1 MTKKSNIPVSQI
13 FLSLIKGRTI
23 NDYGVFVRSR
33 DLFNNI
39 TTKYNLFDD
48 KKADTL
54 MRKYPEFYSMWKNV
68 RYDIMKVDILRFVI
82 LYHYGGFASDLDVL
96 PITEDLNEVLKK
108 NLTSEDNI
116 LIFTPK
122 RIFNYEVIYS
132 KKGNPYFLDFL
143 RYVKEQIDIKSKL
156 KIYDTWKGRFVLQ
169 TTGPRS
175 FKRFITL
182 YKNPQLKYVEI
193 NSLITPAD
201 LENTKK
207 NIYKYPFIT
216 LQTSSWLES
225 VGTSKGDKIVKQKYR
240 DELFGKD
247 FF

>member
-1 MTKKSNIPVSQI
+1 MFVSY
-13 FLSLIKGRTI
+13 LI
-23 NDYGVFVRSR
+23 
-33 DLFNNI
+33 FNNNI
-39 TTKYNLFDD
+39 SPFNGFVGTPERTLVRWDL
-48 KKADTL
+48 KAIPNNSSL
-54 MRKYPEFYSMWKNV
+54 GS
-68 RYDIMKVDILRFVI
+68 
-82 LYHYGGFASDLDVL
+82 
-96 PITEDLNEVLKK
+96 
-108 NLTSEDNI
+108 
-116 LIFTPK
+116 
-122 RIFNYEVIYS
+122 
-132 KKGNPYFLDFL
+132 
-143 RYVKEQIDIKSKL
+143 DIKSKL